1 MANRAIPSIRFFL
14 RKKEKKKAT
23 TTTTK
28 GKQKG
33 GVVEENIGTTANLF
47 NKSAVN
53 VNITEVL

>member
-1 MANRAIPSIRFFL
+1 MAKRAIPSIRFFL
-14 RKKEKKKAT
+14 RKQEKKK